1 MTEAAIGPPRR
12 QVVIISGPPA
22 SGKTTI
28 ARPLAAELDFALIAK
43 DQIKEILHDA
53 LGREAELTWSRQLG
67 AASMELLWAL
77 GAQAPYVVLEAN
89 FWTGDE
95 RARAGLGSLGATP
108 VEVHCAC
115 PVEECMRR
123 YAARMPGRHPA
134 HVDGHAA
141 RNAHEVFDRCAQP
154 FGLGPVI
161 TADTTRPV
169 AIGALAVQVRRLLT
183 AAEECADL
191 SL

>member
-1 MTEAAIGPPRR
+1 
-12 QVVIISGPPA
+12 
-22 SGKTTI
+22 
-28 ARPLAAELDFALIAK
+28 
-43 DQIKEILHDA
+43 
-53 LGREAELTWSRQLG
+53 
-67 AASMELLWAL
+67 MELLWAL
-77 GAQAPYVVLEAN
+77 AAQAPSVVLEAN

-115 PVEECMRR
+115 PVEVCMRR
-123 YAARMPGRHPA
+123 YSARMPGRHPV

-141 RNAHEVFDRCAQP
+141 RDTREVFDRCAQP

-161 TADTTRPV
+161 NVDTTRPV
-169 AIGALAVQVRRLLT
+169 AIGTLAVQVRRLLP

-191 SL
+191 LL